1 MRMVVRV
8 GETAMMMLLSSSS
21 YSRSR
26 SVVGDSDG
34 IVLDGDN
41 DDDVVGDNDVGS
53 SVDGDSVDGGD
64 GPHGLQLFCCHCRGD
79 GSFSAFAIMML
90 LLSLLLLCHRRC
102 RCHCHFRHCHGCCQC
117 PRSVDGGV
125 IGQGR

>member
-1 MRMVVRV
+1 MRMAVRV

-21 YSRSR
+21 SYLRSR

-53 SVDGDSVDGGD
+53 SVDVGSVDGGD
-64 GPHGLQLFCCHCRGD
+64 DPHGLRFFRCHCRGD
-79 GSFSAFAIMML
+79 GSFSGVAIMMFAVVVAAAL
-90 LLSLLLLCHRRC
+90 SSSLSLLLSFLSLSRALSI
-102 RCHCHFRHCHGCCQC
+102 
-117 PRSVDGGV
+117 SV
-125 IGQGR
+125 